1 MKKGLLGMLLLSF
14 AIVGCGPTNESSTSN
29 PTSEQT
35 SSSIVSS
42 SEAPQ
47 FASTSEYT
55 DKGVS
60 VSGVLSDLSI
70 VKCVIKGK
78 EYGCTIKAD
87 NAPNDEVTVTMS
99 NPKIATF
106 EGDLASG
113 FTLKCLEVGGT
124 ILVVKDSEGTM
135 LYRTAINVKEALAPT
150 ELTNYIVNDVR
161 YYDAS
166 WSSYD
171 NYQLT
176 FSSATA
182 GFIVGQEGTLKYD
195 AMSFTYKVN
204 EELQLNRD
212 MWGYELTI
220 TMDDSKA
227 PLLLT
232 NMFMY
237 ATGSTV
243 NVYTKIQIVSF
254 FVEVK

>member
-135 LYRTAINVKEALAPT
+135 LYRTAINVKEAL
-150 ELTNYIVNDVR
+150 
-161 YYDAS
+161 
-166 WSSYD
+166 
-171 NYQLT
+171 
-176 FSSATA
+176 
-182 GFIVGQEGTLKYD
+182 
-195 AMSFTYKVN
+195 
-204 EELQLNRD
+204 
-212 MWGYELTI
+212 
-220 TMDDSKA
+220 
-227 PLLLT
+227 
-232 NMFMY
+232 
-237 ATGSTV
+237 
-243 NVYTKIQIVSF
+243 
-254 FVEVK
+254 